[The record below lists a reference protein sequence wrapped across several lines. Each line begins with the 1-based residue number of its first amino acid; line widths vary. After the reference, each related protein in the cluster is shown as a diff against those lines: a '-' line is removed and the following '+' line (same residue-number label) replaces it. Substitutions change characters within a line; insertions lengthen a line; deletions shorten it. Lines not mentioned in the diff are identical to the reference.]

1 MGLIGVNCGKNGMGD
16 AMKLSDSMAYASPD
30 EMMFGFAQKP
40 VTTRRGLVIGGGSV
54 IAEVVPHP
62 RPGSEKTMSALLRE
76 FEKANSDV
84 LERCV
89 SIGTPSLV
97 LENEHVFQ
105 MTDNPEWGREVAAL
119 ATRKIDEYAEQY
131 GLKAAYRATIADLRK
146 PEMVNIRDSERT
158 RKVLEAFKACAP
170 YADILSIESMGGKEI
185 FDHCIIRNDITG
197 LLFSQGVLGSRDIE
211 WLWPQIV
218 DIANQHGAIPGGDTD
233 CAQANTAM
241 FMAGGYI
248 AKDVPHSL
256 AALSRAIAA
265 ARSLV
270 AYECGAT
277 GPGKDC
283 AYENPIIKAITG
295 LPMSMEGKSCACAH
309 SSLCGNVTAA
319 VCDLWSNE
327 AVEYGS
333 MFGGSTAAVFT
344 EILSYDV
351 AAMNAAIASGHQREY
366 QASLVASDR
375 YRSLHGFILSPD
387 NAWAIGKA
395 IVENNDSYYARAR
408 AAAMTCGELM
418 LADSQLHF
426 TSFEKE
432 SLQEYMKQM
441 EGLPSDE
448 EDFITLCLDKYS
460 QVQGFLPEAYG
471 L

>member
-1 MGLIGVNCGKNGMGD
+1 MGD
-16 AMKLSDSMAYASPD
+16 AMKLSDSMVYGSPR

-62 RPGSEKTMSALLRE
+62 RPGSEKTLHDLLRE
-76 FEKANSDV
+76 FERANGDA

-89 SIGTPSLV
+89 SIGAPSLV

-105 MTDNPEWGREVAAL
+105 MTDDPHWGMEIAAQT
-119 ATRKIDEYAEQY
+119 TRQIDEYAERY
-131 GLKAAYRATIADLRK
+131 GLKVAYRATIADLRK
-146 PEMVNIRDSERT
+146 PDMVNIRDSERT
-158 RKVLEAFKACAP
+158 RKVLEAFDACAS
-170 YADILSIESMGGKEI
+170 YADIISIESIGGKEI
-185 FDHCIIRNDITG
+185 FDHCIIRNDIAG
-197 LLFSQGVLGSRDIE
+197 MLFAQGVLGSRDMA

-218 DIANQHGAIPGGDTD
+218 SIAKARGALPGGDTD

-241 FMAGGYI
+241 FMAGGFT

-256 AALSRAIAA
+256 AALSRAIAS

-283 AYENPIIKAITG
+283 AYENPIIKAVTG

-309 SSLCGNVTAA
+309 SSLCGNVMAA

-327 AVEYGS
+327 AVEYHRL
-333 MFGGSTAAVFT
+333 FGGSTPAVFT

-351 AAMNAAIASGHQREY
+351 ASMNVAIALGHQREY
-366 QASLVASDR
+366 QACLVASDR

-395 IVENNDSYYARAR
+395 LVDNNESHYARAR

-418 LADSQLHF
+418 LGDPQLRF
-426 TSFEKE
+426 TEYEKE
-432 SLQEYMKQM
+432 ALLGYMK
-441 EGLPSDE
+441 ELEALPTAE
-448 EDFITLCLDKYS
+448 EDFISLCLDKYS
-460 QVQGFLPEAYG
+460 QVKGFLPEAYG

>member
-1 MGLIGVNCGKNGMGD
+1 MGD
-16 AMKLSDSMAYASPD
+16 TMKLTSSMAYDNPQ

-40 VTTRRGLVIGGGSV
+40 VTTRRNVTIGGGAV
-54 IAEVVPHP
+54 IAEIVPHP
-62 RPGSEKTMSALLRE
+62 RPGSEKTLQTLLHE
-76 FEKANSDV
+76 FERANQDA
-84 LERCV
+84 LERCI

-97 LENEHVFQ
+97 LENEQVFQ
-105 MTDNPEWGREVAAL
+105 MTDNPRWGMEIAAQ
-119 ATRKIDEYAEQY
+119 ATREIDNYNQQY
-131 GLKAAYRATIADLRK
+131 GLNAAYRATVADLRK

-158 RKVLEAFKACAP
+158 RKVLEAFALCAP
-170 YADILSIESMGGKEI
+170 YADIVSIESIGGKEI

-197 LLFSQGVLGSRDIE
+197 LLFAQGVLGSRDMA

-218 DIANQHGAIPGGDTD
+218 RIASEHGAIPGGDTD

-241 FMAGGYI
+241 FMAGGFI

-270 AYECGAT
+270 AYEYGAT

-283 AYENPIIKAITG
+283 AYENPIIKAVTG

-309 SSLCGNVTAA
+309 SSLCGNVMAT

-327 AVEYGS
+327 AVEYHS
-333 MFGGSTAAVFT
+333 MFGGSTSAVFT

-351 AAMNAAIASGHQREY
+351 ASMNAAIAHGYQQAY
-366 QASLVASDR
+366 QASLAASDR
-375 YRSLHGFILSPD
+375 YRSMHGFILCPD
-387 NAWAIGKA
+387 NAWSIGKA
-395 IVENNDSYYARAR
+395 LVDNNESYYTRAR

-418 LADSQLHF
+418 LADPQLRF
-426 TSFEKE
+426 TSFEKT
-432 SLQEYMKQM
+432 SLLDYMKEM
-441 EGLPSDE
+441 EALPAKE
-448 EDFITLCLDKYS
+448 EDFIDLCLDKYH
-460 QVQGFLPEAYG
+460 QVKGFMPQAYG